1 MTRAFVLLDGGRPE
15 ERGRCRQEGL
25 VAGVGG
31 KAASSFGVGS
41 GPSPEMLPHPW
52 QQPPPWVSATRLGTP
67 SPPLLWLQRNRGVEV
82 KGGSGGQ

>member
-1 MTRAFVLLDGGRPE
+1 MAR
-15 ERGRCRQEGL
+15 
-25 VAGVGG
+25 VGD

-67 SPPLLWLQRNRGVEV
+67 SPPLLWLQRNRGR
-82 KGGSGGQ
+82 GQGWQWGPVSFMCAGPGHILGARLWML